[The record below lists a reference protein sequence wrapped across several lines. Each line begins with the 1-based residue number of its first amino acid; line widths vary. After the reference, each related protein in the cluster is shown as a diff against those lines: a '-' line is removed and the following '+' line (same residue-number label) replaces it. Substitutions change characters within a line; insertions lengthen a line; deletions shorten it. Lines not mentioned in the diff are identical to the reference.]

1 MKKIILSL
9 LALGTVSFASAQT
22 TSNQDAK
29 NSTQSSATN
38 TQNKN
43 KSAQTEPIGNRKVY
57 LSKKTGQKATTTG
70 QQATGTNGAHAN
82 MPKNAARKKE

>member
-22 TSNQDAK
+22 TTK
-29 NSTQSSATN
+29 NSTQSFATN